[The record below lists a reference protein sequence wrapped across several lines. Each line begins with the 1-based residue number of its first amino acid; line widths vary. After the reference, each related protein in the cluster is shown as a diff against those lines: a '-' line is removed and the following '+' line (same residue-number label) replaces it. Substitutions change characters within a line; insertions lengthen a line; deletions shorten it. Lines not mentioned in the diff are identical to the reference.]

1 MRVLCV
7 EIEMIFKLFVRGVIM
22 FYFINFDTPTKS
34 ENYDK
39 GVLFERL
46 CKDLLDA
53 SGYNDIE
60 MRVKANKQKSNSCQ
74 QNYFLPVLIESFDN
88 KRLMKVVFTNKYP
101 PIHYLNKISKGP

>member
-60 MRVKANKQKSNSCQ
+60 MRLKRIILNMILWLIIRLQIKS
-74 QNYFLPVLIESFDN
+74 
-88 KRLMKVVFTNKYP
+88 
-101 PIHYLNKISKGP
+101 